1 MKIRMLGVI
10 RRHNKEDHKEE
21 GSNRGVQRGRV
32 DTKLSV
38 SDAIKY
44 KGGTNGVDE
53 MSIEGGKSEE
63 TGELDVMKELNQ
75 NRLNQI
81 QELAEGKNR
90 GRTWKR
96 RSNTKGNIG
105 KKEQDVGIEN
115 RGSNVCTN
123 GKRGFSL
130 IDEKE
135 TLEEIRG
142 NEKKLKMVIDE
153 MQLCQVLVEEAN
165 QKWPQPD
172 Q

>member
-10 RRHNKEDHKEE
+10 RRDNKEDHEEE

-32 DTKLSV
+32 DTRLSV
-38 SDAIKY
+38 SDANKY
-44 KGGTNGVDE
+44 KGGTNRVDE

-63 TGELDVMKELNQ
+63 TEDLDVLKELNQ
-75 NRLNQI
+75 NRLNQM
-81 QELAEGKNR
+81 QELAERKSR

-105 KKEQDVGIEN
+105 RIKQDVGIEN
-115 RGSNVCTN
+115 QGSNVCTN
-123 GKRGFSL
+123 GKREFSL

-142 NEKKLKMVIDE
+142 NEKELNMVIDE
-153 MQLCQVLVEEAN
+153 
-165 QKWPQPD
+165 K
-172 Q
+172 

>member
-10 RRHNKEDHKEE
+10 RRDNKEYHEKE
-21 GSNRGVQRGRV
+21 GSNEGVQRGGV
-32 DTKLSV
+32 DTRLSV

-44 KGGTNGVDE
+44 KGGSNGVDE

-63 TGELDVMKELNQ
+63 TEELDVLKELNQ
-75 NRLNQI
+75 NRLNQM
-81 QELAEGKNR
+81 QELAEGKSK

-130 IDEKE
+130 IDE
-135 TLEEIRG
+135 TLEKIRG
-142 NEKKLKMVIDE
+142 NKKKLKMMIDE
-153 MQLCQVLVEEAN
+153 MQLCQVLVEETS
-165 QKWPQPD
+165 QKWP
-172 Q
+172 